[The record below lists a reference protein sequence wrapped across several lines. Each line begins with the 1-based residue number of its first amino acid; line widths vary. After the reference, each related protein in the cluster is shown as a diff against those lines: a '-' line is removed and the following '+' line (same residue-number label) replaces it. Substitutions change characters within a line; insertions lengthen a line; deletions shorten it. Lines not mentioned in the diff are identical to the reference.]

1 MIYISSNDNMRL
13 IKLFTI
19 IETTITIT
27 KQNPFIKLNMNN
39 NNNNIIIIDVFIRNI
54 WQLKMDFLQTP
65 SLFLPPFY
73 PTTRNLFTLNAY

>member
-13 IKLFTI
+13 IKLFIII

-27 KQNPFIKLNMNN
+27 KQNPFIKLNMN

-73 PTTRNLFTLNAY
+73 PTTRNLFTLNAH